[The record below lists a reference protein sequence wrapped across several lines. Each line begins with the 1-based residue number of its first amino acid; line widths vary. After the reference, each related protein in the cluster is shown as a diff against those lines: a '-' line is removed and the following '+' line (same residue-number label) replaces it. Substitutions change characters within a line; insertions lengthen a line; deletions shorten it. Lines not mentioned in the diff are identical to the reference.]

1 MKTENVCGRFS
12 STTKSLFFS
21 ELIFYI
27 FFLLFLVN
35 RFINRYRYIQ
45 INMKEV
51 VSPKSSATSLATSNG
66 DGSIVTPKG
75 GQGSPNMLK
84 VSTINNDIRIGRS
97 SSIKN
102 NGLASSLSN
111 VRNNRSPNHSRHGS
125 IVGDDADKLG
135 PNQLEGSTNLRKLSN
150 EQIIDLMEKEQD
162 GIVVKLMKD
171 INTLKQELHQWK
183 TGVMPTQLRSPSF
196 DHRLSVVSSTSSVDS
211 VERERIRRR
220 SSNEAPPAG
229 SFFDNGHL
237 VSENNRLKQENDL
250 LRQKLNELNKLNK

>member
-1 MKTENVCGRFS
+1 MNE
-12 STTKSLFFS
+12 
-21 ELIFYI
+21 
-27 FFLLFLVN
+27 
-35 RFINRYRYIQ
+35 
-45 INMKEV
+45 M
-51 VSPKSSATSLATSNG
+51 VSPKSNGANLATSNG
-66 DGSIVTPKG
+66 DGNIVTPKG

-84 VSTINNDIRIGRS
+84 VSTISNDIRIGRS
-97 SSIKN
+97 PSLKN

-125 IVGDDADKLG
+125 MVGEDAEKLG
-135 PNQLEGSTNLRKLSN
+135 PSQAEGSTNLRKLSN

-183 TGVMPTQLRSPSF
+183 TGAMPTQLRSPSF

-211 VERERIRRR
+211 IERERSRRR

-229 SFFDNGHL
+229 SFLDNGHL
-237 VSENNRLKQENDL
+237 INENNRLKQENDY